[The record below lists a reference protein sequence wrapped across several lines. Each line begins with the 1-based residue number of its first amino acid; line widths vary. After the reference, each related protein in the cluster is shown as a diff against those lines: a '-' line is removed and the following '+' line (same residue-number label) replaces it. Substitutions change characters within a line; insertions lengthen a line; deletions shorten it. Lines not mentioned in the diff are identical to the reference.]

1 MDIPTIKTP
10 NYQDIPDELKEIPNW
25 VNWKYETRPGNDKLT
40 KPPLNPNG
48 LGYAQKNNPA
58 TWGTFTSVCGNLH
71 NRPDIGIGFMVGTAE
86 RQTGYIA
93 VDLDHVLTDG
103 RITDPA
109 AKEIFE
115 TLDSYTEITPSG
127 NGLHIW
133 IKADIPA
140 DRRTRKGI
148 IEIYDFNHPQYLTM
162 TGDRYGNRETIE
174 ERTSEIKEII
184 EKYLSSTDSEPQ
196 PAPIPVETSP
206 AIYRQDSDDD
216 IIQKMTKYDS
226 KAAALWRGDT
236 SGYGKDGNDH
246 SAADQALANKLVYWT
261 NGDAAQADRLFRQSG
276 LMRDKWDD
284 IHDPAN
290 NRTYGQMT
298 IDKAMSGFTPR
309 IITAGN
315 AAANQ
320 QQGTGTPI
328 QSVEYSSQG
337 QQPAPQGED
346 VYLYSAAQAR
356 ADFEDMILIQA
367 EPISTGFVYL
377 NQLLDGG
384 LYPGLITLGAVTG
397 EGKTTLALQ
406 IMDNIAASG
415 RDVLIISLEMSRF
428 ELMAK
433 SISRLSFQLA
443 EDKNKD
449 AFTARQLLKFGDYK
463 YYSTERLLLI
473 EKAKREYFETI
484 APHVFIRQ
492 APITG
497 MEINQIKAIME
508 AHSNQTGAAPVVLV
522 DYIQLLTQPANLR
535 RNLTD
540 KQVIDMNVMNLK
552 QLSRDFNIPVV
563 GISSLNRQAYS
574 TRGNNQKQQGQMMT
588 QENKVTLTDFKE
600 SGAIE
605 YSSDILLG
613 LNRASYDDKYKKGT
627 MSLDILKNRNGAK
640 GTYQAFDYYY
650 RFNCFME
657 KNPLTQH
664 G

>member
-1 MDIPTIKTP
+1 MNNNTIPFPTIKTP
-10 NYQDIPDELKEIPNW
+10 NYQNIPDELKTIPNW
-25 VNWKYETRPGNDKLT
+25 MNWKYEIKPGKGLT

-48 LGYAQKNNPA
+48 LRYAKPNDPA
-58 TWGTFTSVCGNLH
+58 TWGTFAAASGNINNH
-71 NRPDIGIGFMVGTAE
+71 PGIGIGFHLGTPDNP
-86 RQTGYIA
+86 TGYMGI
-93 VDLDHVLTDG
+93 DLDHVLTDG
-103 RITDPA
+103 QITDPKA
-109 AKEIFE
+109 LEIFE

-127 NGLHIW
+127 EGLHIL
-133 IKADIPA
+133 IKADVSEE
-140 DRRTRKGI
+140 RRKRKDN
-148 IEIYDFNHPQYLTM
+148 IEIYSTGRYLTM
-162 TGDRYGNRETIE
+162 TGDRYGNRVTIE
-174 ERTSEIKEII
+174 ERTAAINEII
-184 EKYLSSTDSEPQ
+184 EKYLSSTDPEPK
-196 PAPIPVETSP
+196 PAPLPVESSP
-206 AIYRQDSDDD
+206 AVFRQDSDDD
-216 IIQKMTKYDS
+216 IIQKMTKYNS
-226 KAAALWRGDT
+226 KAAALWKGDT
-236 SGYGKDGNDH
+236 SGYGNNH
-246 SAADQALANKLVYWT
+246 SAADQALANNLVYWT
-261 NGDAAQADRLFRQSG
+261 NGDAAQVDRLFRQSG
-276 LMRDKWDD
+276 LMRDKWDEL
-284 IHDPAN
+284 HDPAN

-320 QQGTGTPI
+320 QQGTGTPL

-337 QQPAPQGED
+337 QETPPQVDD
-346 VYLYSAAQAR
+346 VYKYSAAQAR
-356 ADFEDMILIQA
+356 HDFEDMILIQA

-443 EDKNKD
+443 EDKNND
-449 AFTARQLLKFGDYK
+449 AFTARQLLKYDDYK
-463 YYSTERLLLI
+463 YYSAERLLLI

-484 APHVFIRQ
+484 APHVFIRE

-508 AHSNQTGAAPVVLV
+508 AHRKQTGAAPVVLV

-540 KQVIDMNVMNLK
+540 KQVIDMNVMNLR

-574 TRGNNQKQQGQMMT
+574 TRGNNQKQPGQTMT

-650 RFNCFME
+650 RFNCFIE